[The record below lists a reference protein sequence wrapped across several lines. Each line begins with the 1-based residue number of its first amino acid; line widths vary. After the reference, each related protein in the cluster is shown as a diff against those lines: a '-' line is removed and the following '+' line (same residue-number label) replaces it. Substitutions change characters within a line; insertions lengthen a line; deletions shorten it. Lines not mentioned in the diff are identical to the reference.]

1 MTTEAGRRLTVGAVV
16 RALSQ
21 EFPDVTISKVRFLE
35 AEGLVSPARTAS
47 GYRQFAPED
56 VERLR
61 YVLRAQRDQ
70 FWPLR
75 VIKDNLE
82 AIDRGLTPGDAADGR
97 PSAPPPVADPDVPD
111 AASLGRPHAT
121 CGSPP
126 PSWRGPPDW
135 LPARSPTSPP
145 TACCDPTRRGC
156 TTRPTCRWPT
166 RPPAWAPTASS
177 RGTCA
182 ASARPRTARWVWSS
196 RSSGRAVAGTHSGA
210 PPRWP
215 TCASP
220 CTPRWCVVGCPAERA
235 EPPTGGRGT
244 VTQ

>member
-1 MTTEAGRRLTVGAVV
+1 VTTEAGRRLTVGAVV

-111 AASLGRPHAT
+111 AASLGVRTDLRLTAAELARATGLAPGEVADLAAHGLLRPDPAGLHDEADLQVAHAAA
-121 CGSPP
+121 GLGAYGVEPRHL
-126 PSWRGPPDW
+126 RGFRAAADREVGLVEQVVGP
-135 LPARSPTSPP
+135 
-145 TACCDPTRRGC
+145 RRGGDAQRRAADVAHLC
-156 TTRPTCRWPT
+156 L
-166 RPPAWAPTASS
+166 ALHAALV
-177 RGTCA
+177 RGGL
-182 ASARPRTARWVWSS
+182 
-196 RSSGRAVAGTHSGA
+196 SGR
-210 PPRWP
+210 
-215 TCASP
+215 
-220 CTPRWCVVGCPAERA
+220 
-235 EPPTGGRGT
+235 TG
-244 VTQ
+244 

>member
-1 MTTEAGRRLTVGAVV
+1 VTTEAGRRLTVGAVV

-47 GYRQFAPED
+47 GYRQFAPDD

-111 AASLGRPHAT
+111 AASLGLRTDLRLTAAELARATGLAPGEVADLAAHGLLRPDPAGLHDEADLQVAHAAA
-121 CGSPP
+121 GLGAYGVEPRHLRSF
-126 PSWRGPPDW
+126 RAAADREVGLVEQVVGP
-135 LPARSPTSPP
+135 
-145 TACCDPTRRGC
+145 RRGGDAQRRAADVAHLC
-156 TTRPTCRWPT
+156 L
-166 RPPAWAPTASS
+166 ALHAALV
-177 RGTCA
+177 RGGL
-182 ASARPRTARWVWSS
+182 
-196 RSSGRAVAGTHSGA
+196 SGR
-210 PPRWP
+210 
-215 TCASP
+215 
-220 CTPRWCVVGCPAERA
+220 
-235 EPPTGGRGT
+235 TG
-244 VTQ
+244 

>member
-111 AASLGRPHAT
+111 AASLGVRTDLRLTAAELARATGLAPGEVADLAAHGLLRPDPAGLHDEADLQVAHAAA
-121 CGSPP
+121 GLGAYGVEPRHL
-126 PSWRGPPDW
+126 RGFRAAADREVGLVEQVVGP
-135 LPARSPTSPP
+135 
-145 TACCDPTRRGC
+145 RRGGDAQRRAAEVAHLC
-156 TTRPTCRWPT
+156 L
-166 RPPAWAPTASS
+166 ALHAALV
-177 RGTCA
+177 RGGL
-182 ASARPRTARWVWSS
+182 
-196 RSSGRAVAGTHSGA
+196 SGR
-210 PPRWP
+210 
-215 TCASP
+215 
-220 CTPRWCVVGCPAERA
+220 
-235 EPPTGGRGT
+235 TG
-244 VTQ
+244 